1 MQLIL
6 KASHMKR
13 SVITTLLALVVLTG
27 QAKGIPGENGW
38 QVLPSKAEWTKALN
52 SSKKTSDKQW
62 GVRLPGAKVISPYG
76 KRGKRRH
83 SGVDIK
89 TKDRD
94 SIYAA
99 FDGEVVFSK
108 PYYGYGNLIRIRH
121 ANGLETCYSH
131 NSENLVK
138 EGQHVKA
145 GQVIA
150 LVGQTGRATTPHLH
164 FEIRV
169 NGKARNPANYFDFK
183 KYVYRKR

>member
-1 MQLIL
+1 MTKYMWRYLWLMIFVL
-6 KASHMKR
+6 AASPA
-13 SVITTLLALVVLTG
+13 LAGSLWPINQSLET
-27 QAKGIPGENGW
+27 N
-38 QVLPSKAEWTKALN
+38 
-52 SSKKTSDKQW
+52 SKKATSLQW
-62 GVRLPGAKVISPYG
+62 CFPLSGAKVISPYG
-76 KRGKRRH
+76 KRGKRSH

>member
-1 MQLIL
+1 MAKYMWRFLLLMMMTVLPASPALAGISWPIYQSNETKSN
-6 KASHMKR
+6 KAS
-13 SVITTLLALVVLTG
+13 
-27 QAKGIPGENGW
+27 
-38 QVLPSKAEWTKALN
+38 SKHWCFP
-52 SSKKTSDKQW
+52 
-62 GVRLPGAKVISPYG
+62 LPGAKVTSPYG
-76 KRGKRRH
+76 KRGKRNH

-108 PYYGYGNLIRIRH
+108 PYHGYGNLVRIKH
-121 ANGLETCYSH
+121 ANGLETYYSH

-169 NGKARNPANYFDFK
+169 NGKTRNPADYFDFK
-183 KYVYRKR
+183 KHVYRKR

>member
-1 MQLIL
+1 MTNNMWRHLWLMIIL
-6 KASHMKR
+6 VLSASPALADN
-13 SVITTLLALVVLTG
+13 SWPICQTTET
-27 QAKGIPGENGW
+27 
-38 QVLPSKAEWTKALN
+38 
-52 SSKKTSDKQW
+52 SSKKTSTKQW
-62 GVRLPGAKVISPYG
+62 CFPLPGAKVISPYG
-76 KRGKRRH
+76 KRGRRRH

-108 PYYGYGNLIRIRH
+108 PYYGYGNLMRIKH
-121 ANGLETCYSH
+121 ANGLETYYSH

-169 NGKARNPANYFDFK
+169 NGKTRNPADYFDFK
-183 KYVYRKR
+183 KHVYRKR

>member
-1 MQLIL
+1 M
-6 KASHMKR
+6 
-13 SVITTLLALVVLTG
+13 
-27 QAKGIPGENGW
+27 
-38 QVLPSKAEWTKALN
+38 
-52 SSKKTSDKQW
+52 
-62 GVRLPGAKVISPYG
+62 
-76 KRGKRRH
+76 
-83 SGVDIK
+83 DIK

-108 PYYGYGNLIRIRH
+108 PYHGYGNLIRIKH
-121 ANGLETCYSH
+121 ANGLETYYSH

-169 NGKARNPANYFDFK
+169 NGKARNPADYFDFK

>member
-1 MQLIL
+1 MTKYMWRYLWLMIFVL
-6 KASHMKR
+6 VASPA
-13 SVITTLLALVVLTG
+13 LAGSLWPINQSLET
-27 QAKGIPGENGW
+27 N
-38 QVLPSKAEWTKALN
+38 SKKS
-52 SSKKTSDKQW
+52 SSKQW
-62 GVRLPGAKVISPYG
+62 CFPLPGAKVISPYG